1 MNAFKIY
8 FQIKVPLVGARLV
21 TCKFSVVE
29 FAVVSRP
36 KRESHVIK
44 DNSQNAVEI
53 RPSNNDNLIMRIPK
67 GTFGRSI
74 YTHLKVYWQKC
85 PGFWQFKIW
94 LYSTPMNQIM
104 YNSLHYFRSFTWY
117 TSISLL
123 CSFNFEFQTRWTLH

>member
-1 MNAFKIY
+1 M
-8 FQIKVPLVGARLV
+8 V

-74 YTHLKVYWQKC
+74 YTHLKVY
-85 PGFWQFKIW
+85 
-94 LYSTPMNQIM
+94 
-104 YNSLHYFRSFTWY
+104 
-117 TSISLL
+117 
-123 CSFNFEFQTRWTLH
+123 